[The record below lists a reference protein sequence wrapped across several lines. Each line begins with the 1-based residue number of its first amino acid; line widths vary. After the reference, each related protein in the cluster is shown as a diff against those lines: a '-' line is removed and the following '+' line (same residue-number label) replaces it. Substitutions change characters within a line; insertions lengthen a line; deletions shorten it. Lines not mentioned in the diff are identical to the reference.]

1 MISFYDF
8 NLENS
13 VFQLPTL
20 THLACFTPQVILDSC
35 GFFVFQIKT
44 PLIAPRDII
53 REFYKEYWR
62 FTRDFFCYLSNVQ
75 IIDLLGTLIMGPIVR
90 FKWSVPIGG
99 NKCLVKLGW
108 VLQNWVM
115 LQLIWLFIPNSNFF
129 IILYKHMFI
138 TIIVTIIYFKSS

>member
-13 VFQLPTL
+13 VFQLPAL

-35 GFFVFQIKT
+35 GFFVSHIKT

-62 FTRDFFCYLSNVQ
+62 FTGDFCYLSNVQ

-90 FKWSVPIGG
+90 FKWSIPIGG

-115 LQLIWLFIPNSNFF
+115 LQLIWLFIRIFLSFYTN
-129 IILYKHMFI
+129 ICYMFI